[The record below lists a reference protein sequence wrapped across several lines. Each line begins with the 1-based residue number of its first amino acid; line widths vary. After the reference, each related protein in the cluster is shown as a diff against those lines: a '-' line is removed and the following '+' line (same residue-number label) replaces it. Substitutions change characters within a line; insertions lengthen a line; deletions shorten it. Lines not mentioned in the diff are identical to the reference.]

1 MPSAGC
7 SLPGCFVVISAAA
20 AAAATHSVRAG
31 DCAGGGF
38 GMRWGEGVRDVPVEK
53 KVWGWEGGGW
63 MHSLQGKTFCH
74 RNAWYS
80 NWTHVIVCLTS
91 RPMKWLHSCCSI
103 MCVIWNDSFHAV
115 SNHLNRERENTAWPG
130 HSRRSG
136 RRRGSVI
143 SCIILRPSYL
153 WRHSL
158 PAHIPRAG
166 VRKVPKKSRLVSS
179 DRQSAI
185 QPHIH
190 RIIELFGAGNRSV
203 TCSCFMLQHT
213 VYCHSLT
220 NLSSFLFFFFLNR
233 SPLSLSDRGRFHPD
247 AELRQTRRSQNV
259 EQ

>member
-20 AAAATHSVRAG
+20 AAAIHSVRTG
-31 DCAGGGF
+31 DCAGGVWDAL
-38 GMRWGEGVRDVPVEK
+38 RWGHKRRPSGEK
-53 KVWGWEGGGW
+53 RGRGGGGW

-91 RPMKWLHSCCSI
+91 RPMKWLLSCCSI

-115 SNHLNRERENTAWPG
+115 SNHLNWERENTARPG

-136 RRRGSVI
+136 RRRRSVI
-143 SCIILRPSYL
+143 FCIILRPSYL

-158 PAHIPRAG
+158 PAHVPRAW
-166 VRKVPKKSRLVSS
+166 VQKVPKNLAWCHQTDGVLF
-179 DRQSAI
+179 RQE
-185 QPHIH
+185 IH

-220 NLSSFLFFFFLNR
+220 ILSSFFFFFY
-233 SPLSLSDRGRFHPD
+233 
-247 AELRQTRRSQNV
+247 
-259 EQ
+259 